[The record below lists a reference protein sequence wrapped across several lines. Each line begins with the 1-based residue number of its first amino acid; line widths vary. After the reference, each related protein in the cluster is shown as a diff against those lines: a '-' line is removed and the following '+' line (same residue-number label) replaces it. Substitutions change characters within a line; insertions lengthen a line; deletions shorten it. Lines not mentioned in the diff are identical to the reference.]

1 MEFTNTNRSCTYGE
15 QTFRNLRGKS
25 GRANF
30 YDVATED
37 KYWITSPR
45 KNGSDRLP
53 GSKISITVDEDVQEE
68 YWLEIRNMP
77 TMVGTL
83 VRPGE

>member
-15 QTFRNLRGKS
+15 QTFRNLRGKA
-25 GRANF
+25 GKANF

-37 KYWITSPR
+37 KYWITGCR
-45 KNGSDRLP
+45 MDGSDRLP
-53 GSKISITVDEDVQEE
+53 GSKISIVIDEDVQEE

-77 TMVGTL
+77 KMVGKL
-83 VRPGE
+83 IRPGA